1 MRSLSRILLISACL
15 FLLVSI
21 WRAGAQSYNPPA
33 IYATPLVAVSQ
44 AGASAPI
51 RNIGQE
57 VHTIKASFPAAV
69 AQINNIQVQME
80 YSYDTPACT
89 TNWKPMGLA
98 ITTAYVLLDGNQ
110 VYGMATYYGAF
121 PCFRVNSLTGVPSPM
136 TVSYFA
142 DPIPGAPAQKQT
154 DRYTF

>member
-1 MRSLSRILLISACL
+1 MRSVARIVL
-15 FLLVSI
+15 FAALFVMLAIV

-33 IYATPLVAVSQ
+33 IYATPL
-44 AGASAPI
+44 AGITKKAASAPI

-69 AQINNIQVQME
+69 AQVNGIQVQME
-80 YSYDTPACT
+80 YSYDTPACA
-89 TNWKPMGLA
+89 TNWKPMGLP
-98 ITTAYVLLDGNQ
+98 ITTAYVLLDGTQ
-110 VYGMATYYGAF
+110 VYGMATYYGLF
-121 PCFRVNSLTGVPSPM
+121 PCLRVNSLTVVAPAM
-136 TVSYFA
+136 TVYYFA